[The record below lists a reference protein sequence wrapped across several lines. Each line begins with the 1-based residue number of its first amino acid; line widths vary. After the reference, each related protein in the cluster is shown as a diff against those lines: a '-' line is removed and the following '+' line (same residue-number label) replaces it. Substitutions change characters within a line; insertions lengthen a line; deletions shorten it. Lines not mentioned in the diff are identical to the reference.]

1 MLAKY
6 QRRRFVL
13 SDGYTSAGYSGRMP
27 MAELADAI
35 VQVRVYPLL
44 CVCSC
49 VSAFYRY

>member
-1 MLAKY
+1 
-6 QRRRFVL
+6 
-13 SDGYTSAGYSGRMP
+13 